1 MGGGAGGV
9 YVNAEL
15 IAIVAAA
22 IALGTTMLAAMRG
35 VRQEVRALRS
45 EMKDD
50 VKALGSE
57 MRGDMNALRSEIK
70 DDVKALGSEMRGD
83 MNALRN
89 ELKGDIKALG
99 SELKGDMNG
108 LGNESR
114 GGMKALESRLRDE
127 MQAGF
132 KELTARIVNI
142 GDRLSKVEGIIEG
155 MFWGARNQPADK
167 PGEGAA

>member
-1 MGGGAGGV
+1 V

-45 EMKDD
+45 EM
-50 VKALGSE
+50 
-57 MRGDMNALRSEIK
+57 K

>member
-1 MGGGAGGV
+1 M
-9 YVNAEL
+9 NAEL

-22 IALGTTMLAAMRG
+22 IALGTAMLASIRG
-35 VRQEVRALRS
+35 VRQEVRDLRN
-45 EMKDD
+45 EMK
-50 VKALGSE
+50 GE
-57 MRGDMNALRSEIK
+57 MNALRSE
-70 DDVKALGSEMRGD
+70 
-83 MNALRN
+83 
-89 ELKGDIKALG
+89 
-99 SELKGDMNG
+99 LKGDMET
-108 LGNESR
+108 LGNEQR
-114 GGMKALESRLRDE
+114 GGMKALESSLRDEMKALENRLRDEMKALESRLRDE

>member
-1 MGGGAGGV
+1 M
-9 YVNAEL
+9 NAEL

-22 IALGTTMLAAMRG
+22 IALGTAMLASIRG
-35 VRQEVRALRS
+35 VRQEVRDLRN
-45 EMKDD
+45 EMK
-50 VKALGSE
+50 GE
-57 MRGDMNALRSEIK
+57 MNALRSE
-70 DDVKALGSEMRGD
+70 
-83 MNALRN
+83 
-89 ELKGDIKALG
+89 
-99 SELKGDMNG
+99 LKGDMET
-108 LGNESR
+108 LGNEQR
-114 GGMKALESRLRDE
+114 GGMKALESSLRDEMKALESRLRDE